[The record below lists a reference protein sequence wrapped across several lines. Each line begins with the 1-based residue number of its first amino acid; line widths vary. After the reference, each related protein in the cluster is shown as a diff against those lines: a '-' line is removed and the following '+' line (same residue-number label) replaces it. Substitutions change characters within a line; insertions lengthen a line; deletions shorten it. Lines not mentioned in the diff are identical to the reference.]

1 MARTITYILIG
12 ISIAVITNQI
22 ISQYKANT
30 NKPVI
35 LYETVKTA
43 SDNMVDSMI
52 ELYSVNGI
60 DLDPN
65 YFNDNTEKDLKE
77 KSLNDLI
84 KLLESKGYT
93 IK

>member
-60 DLDPN
+60 DFDPN